1 MIAKKDLESWLR
13 ELLKEHTIIAPTSVG
28 EFTMFRPITSPEEI
42 AFDFDNTALSPKEWF
57 FPKAES
63 LITQHNGDKA
73 TVPQVID
80 KLIIFGIRPCD
91 AKGLT
96 VLDKALHGTPFDALY
111 SQRRDRAILIGVACS
126 KPRPQCFCTTMGSA
140 PDDASN
146 VDIMLTEVDDGYIVE
161 TVTKKGQE
169 LMAGAPLSGSESP
182 PPQVVPPAVIEGTA
196 EAMTE
201 SMAERY
207 WSRLA
212 DRCLHCHI
220 CAFVCP
226 TCYCTQTRE
235 YDSQDKL
242 EQLRCWYSCQ
252 AQGFTCIAGNTLNPT
267 KADRM
272 RHRFYHKLPY
282 FTDQLGS
289 GYATCVGCGRCVT
302 ACPVNID
309 IREVIADTKQRNPLY
324 RSN

>member
-1 MIAKKDLESWLR
+1 MARIIAKKDLASWLR
-13 ELLKEHTIIAPTSVG
+13 EVLKEHTIIAPTSVG
-28 EFTMFRPITSPEEI
+28 ELTLFRPITTPEEI
-42 AFDFDNTALSPKEWF
+42 ALDFDNTVLSPKEWF
-57 FPKAES
+57 FPRAES
-63 LITQHNGDKA
+63 LFTQDGGGKEP
-73 TVPQVID
+73 VPQAID
-80 KLIIFGIRPCD
+80 KLVIFGIRPCD

-96 VLDKALHGTPFDALY
+96 VLDKALYGTPFDALY
-111 SQRRDRAILIGVACS
+111 AQRRDQATLVGLACS
-126 KPRPQCFCTTMGSA
+126 KPGPQCFCTTMGSA

-161 TVTKKGQE
+161 TVTKKGEE
-169 LMAGAPLSGSESP
+169 LTAGAKLSESKSP
-182 PPQVVPPAVIEGTA
+182 PPQIASPAVIEGIA
-196 EAMTE
+196 EAMPE
-201 SMAERY
+201 SVEEKY

-226 TCYCTQTRE
+226 TCYCTQARE
-235 YDSQDKL
+235 YDSQGTV

-252 AQGFTCIAGNTLNPT
+252 AQGFTRIAGNTPNPT

-272 RHRFYHKLPY
+272 RHRFYHKLPH
-282 FTDQLGS
+282 FPDQLGS

-309 IREVIADTKQRNPLY
+309 IREVIADTKQRQPV
-324 RSN
+324 